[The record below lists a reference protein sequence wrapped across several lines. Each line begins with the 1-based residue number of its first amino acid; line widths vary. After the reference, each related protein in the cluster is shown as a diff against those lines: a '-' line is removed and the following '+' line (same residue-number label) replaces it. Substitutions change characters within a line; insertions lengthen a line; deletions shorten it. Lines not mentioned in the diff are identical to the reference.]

1 MTQQNPGFRTVMRG
15 YEPSE
20 VDRAVAELR
29 KLVEQARSQSADS
42 LVAETKLHSQ
52 VAQLEEQA
60 SSYRTRIAAL
70 EQEQREVVAPSYAD
84 LGARIGKMLK
94 LAEDEAAELRS
105 KAKAEACLLYTSRC
119 V

>member
-70 EQEQREVVAPSYAD
+70 EQEQREVVRSF
-84 LGARIGKMLK
+84 
-94 LAEDEAAELRS
+94 LRRPGGS
-105 KAKAEACLLYTSRC
+105 DRQDAEARRGRGRRTPLQGEG
-119 V
+119 